1 MSLKNFAFE
10 QAHQSLLINQ
20 FSVFIRN
27 VLIHSFTD
35 CADSF
40 LLSEGIPDT
49 ELNYACGNID
59 DPSTSKTCTR
69 CGRRT
74 ERRVRCRRVGACPP
88 DCVVI
93 REVCRVENIEAFRDD
108 LYFPILADADVSRDA
123 EIIVQS
129 RITPERIAPDAEGT
143 IRSGLAIAVRI
154 RSRRDVVEHTRT
166 TSCDWRQADI
176 PEHLSQ

>member
-1 MSLKNFAFE
+1 MSLKNLAFE

-27 VLIHSFTD
+27 VLIYSQLHRLRRQ
-35 CADSF
+35 F

-69 CGRRT
+69 GGRRT

-93 REVCRVENIEAFRDD
+93 REVCRVENIE
-108 LYFPILADADVSRDA
+108 
-123 EIIVQS
+123 
-129 RITPERIAPDAEGT
+129 
-143 IRSGLAIAVRI
+143 
-154 RSRRDVVEHTRT
+154 
-166 TSCDWRQADI
+166 
-176 PEHLSQ
+176 

>member
-1 MSLKNFAFE
+1 NEK
-10 QAHQSLLINQ
+10 HQRRLHNCEAS
-20 FSVFIRN
+20 
-27 VLIHSFTD
+27 HSDLAVTD

-74 ERRVRCRRVGACPP
+74 ERRVRCRRVSACPP

-93 REVCRVENIEAFRDD
+93 REVCRVKNIEAFRDD
-108 LYFPILADADVSRDA
+108 LYFPILAD
-123 EIIVQS
+123 EIGRAS
-129 RITPERIAPDAEGT
+129 CRERVW
-143 IRSGLAIAVRI
+143 S
-154 RSRRDVVEHTRT
+154 
-166 TSCDWRQADI
+166 
-176 PEHLSQ
+176 